1 MSLKAIQSAQPI
13 QQILVSELVTPA
25 GVPDKAEI
33 RRARVLAG
41 LTQSE
46 SAALVGL
53 SHGSRWTEYE
63 AGSHPIDPARWELYL
78 YKVGQHPKFEL
89 NARAIQCEPVGNGP
103 SGPPEQYE
111 PVCCHSDELEV
122 S

>member
-13 QQILVSELVTPA
+13 QQILVSELVTPS

-46 SAALVGL
+46 SATLVGL

-63 AGSHPIDPARWELYL
+63 AGSRPIDPARWELFL
-78 YKVGQHPKFEL
+78 CKVGQHPKFEL
-89 NARAIQCEPVGNGP
+89 SPRTERSGD
-103 SGPPEQYE
+103 GPPDTVLVSE
-111 PVCCHSDELEV
+111 CCQADALAV